1 MCEYFADNKK
11 LKGRFIKIMNFTR
24 KAEADWNGGIIDG
37 KGTVKLGSGAF
48 EGAYSFQSRFGD
60 DTKATNPEELI
71 AAAHAGCYTM
81 ALSGNLGKAGYKPK
95 NIHTTANVK
104 IEKQGDGFVIPN
116 IDLVTEADVEGIED
130 EEFQKIAEE
139 TKKTCPVS
147 QVLAG
152 AEISLKAS
160 LV

>member
-1 MCEYFADNKK
+1 MK
-11 LKGRFIKIMNFTR
+11 FTR

-37 KGTVKLGSGAF
+37 NGIVKLGSGAF
-48 EGAYSFQSRFGD
+48 EGAYSFKSRFSED
-60 DTKATNPEELI
+60 EQTATNPEELI

-81 ALSGNLGKAGYKPK
+81 ALSGNLGRAGYSPK

-116 IDLVTEADVEGIED
+116 IDLETEADVDGIEND
-130 EEFQKIAEE
+130 EFQKIAEE

-147 QVLAG
+147 QVLSG
-152 AEISLKAS
+152 AEISLKAT
-160 LV
+160 LK

>member
-1 MCEYFADNKK
+1 MS
-11 LKGRFIKIMNFTR
+11 ITR
-24 KAEADWNGGIIDG
+24 KAEADWNGGIMDG
-37 KGTVKLGSGAF
+37 KGNLKLGSGAF

-81 ALSGNLGKAGYKPK
+81 ALSGNLGRAGYEPR
-95 NIHTTANVK
+95 NIHTTAKVK
-104 IEKQGDGFVIPN
+104 IEKQDAGFVIPN
-116 IDLVTEADVEGIED
+116 IDLVTEADVPKISD

-147 QVLAG
+147 QVLSG
-152 AEISLKAS
+152 AEISLQASLKKAS
-160 LV
+160 AV

>member
-1 MCEYFADNKK
+1 
-11 LKGRFIKIMNFTR
+11 MNFTR
-24 KAEADWNGGIIDG
+24 KAEADWNGGIMDG
-37 KGTVKLGSGAF
+37 KGKVKLGSGAF
-48 EGAYSFQSRFGD
+48 EGAYSFKSRFSD
-60 DTKATNPEELI
+60 DKDQAATNPEELI

-81 ALSGNLGKAGYKPK
+81 ALSGNLGRAGYEPK
-95 NIHTTANVK
+95 NIHTTAQVK

-116 IDLVTEADVEGIED
+116 IDLVTEAEVDGIEG

-139 TKKTCPVS
+139 TKRTCPVS

>member
-1 MCEYFADNKK
+1 MK
-11 LKGRFIKIMNFTR
+11 FTR
-24 KAEADWNGGIIDG
+24 KAEAEWNGGIMDG

-48 EGAYSFQSRFGD
+48 EGAYSFKSRFSED
-60 DTKATNPEELI
+60 EQKATNPEELI

-81 ALSGNLGKAGYKPK
+81 ALSGNLGKAGYEPK

-116 IDLVTEADVEGIED
+116 IDLATEAEVDGIEN

-147 QVLAG
+147 QVLSG
-152 AEISLKAS
+152 AEISLNAILKKAAT
-160 LV
+160 V

>member
-1 MCEYFADNKK
+1 
-11 LKGRFIKIMNFTR
+11 MNFTR
-24 KAEADWNGGIIDG
+24 KAEANWDGGIIDG

-48 EGAYSFQSRFGD
+48 EGAYSFKSRFSED
-60 DTKATNPEELI
+60 EEQKATNPEELI

-81 ALSGNLGKAGYKPK
+81 ALSGNLGKAGYKPT

-116 IDLVTEADVEGIED
+116 IDLVTEATVEGLDD

-147 QVLAG
+147 QVLSG
-152 AEISLKAS
+152 ADISLKAS

>member
-1 MCEYFADNKK
+1 MH
-11 LKGRFIKIMNFTR
+11 FTR
-24 KAEADWNGGIIDG
+24 KAEADWNGGIMDG
-37 KGTVKLGSGAF
+37 KGNLKLGSGAF

-81 ALSGNLGKAGYKPK
+81 ALTGNLGRAGYSPK
-95 NIHTTANVK
+95 NVHTTASVK

-116 IDLVTEADVEGIED
+116 IDLVTEVEVEGIED
-130 EEFQKIAEE
+130 EEFQKIAEK
-139 TKKTCPVS
+139 TKETCPVS
-147 QVLAG
+147 QVLKG

-160 LV
+160 LK

>member
-1 MCEYFADNKK
+1 MQ
-11 LKGRFIKIMNFTR
+11 FTR
-24 KAEADWNGGIIDG
+24 KADADWNGGIMDG
-37 KGTVKLGSGAF
+37 KGSLKLGSGAY

-71 AAAHAGCYTM
+71 AAALAGCYTM
-81 ALSGNLGKAGYKPK
+81 ALSGNLGRAGYSPK
-95 NIHTTANVK
+95 NIHTTAKVK
-104 IEKQGDGFVIPN
+104 IEKRDAGFVIPN
-116 IDLVTEADVEGIED
+116 IDLLTEAEVDGIEG

-152 AEISLKAS
+152 AEISLQAS

>member
-1 MCEYFADNKK
+1 MS
-11 LKGRFIKIMNFTR
+11 FTR
-24 KAEADWNGGIIDG
+24 KADAEWNGGIIDG

-81 ALSGNLGKAGYKPK
+81 ALSGNLGKAGYSPK

-104 IEKQGDGFVIPN
+104 IEKQGEGFVIPN
-116 IDLVTEADVEGIED
+116 IDLETTAEVDGISD
-130 EEFQKIAEE
+130 DEFQKIAEE

-147 QVLAG
+147 QVLSG
-152 AEISLKAS
+152 AQISLDAKLKKAS
-160 LV
+160 AA

>member
-1 MCEYFADNKK
+1 
-11 LKGRFIKIMNFTR
+11 MNFTR
-24 KAEADWNGGIIDG
+24 RADADWNGGIIDG

-48 EGAYSFQSRFGD
+48 EGVYSFKSRFSD
-60 DTKATNPEELI
+60 DKEQKATNPEELI

-81 ALSGNLGKAGYKPK
+81 ALSGNLGKAGYAPK

-116 IDLVTEADVEGIED
+116 IDLQTTADVDGISD
-130 EEFQKIAEE
+130 DEFQKIAEE

-147 QVLAG
+147 QVLSG
-152 AEISLKAS
+152 AEISLKAELRKAS
-160 LV
+160 AA

>member
-1 MCEYFADNKK
+1 MA
-11 LKGRFIKIMNFTR
+11 FTR

-37 KGTVKLGSGAF
+37 SGNLKLGSGAF

-81 ALSGNLGKAGYKPK
+81 ALSGNLGRAGYSPT
-95 NIHTTANVK
+95 NIHTTAKVK
-104 IEKQGDGFVIPN
+104 IEKQGEGFVIPN
-116 IDLVTEADVEGIED
+116 IDLETEATVEGIED

-147 QVLAG
+147 QVLSG
-152 AEISLKAS
+152 AEISLKAT
-160 LV
+160 LK